1 MPGPPLALEPLD
13 IAMLRAMYREGGIS
27 LAGFDPRLNANRVAQ
42 TLRIGRA
49 RVAARLRLWRQ
60 SGFLSHYSVLVNPR
74 LLGLI
79 GGSVAIRC
87 GSAKERTEMLSRL
100 KLVDGVVSAVEF
112 LGHWVSVGVLA
123 PDETTLKRR
132 FDLLRS
138 FCPSAAAQV
147 EPLFLWNIPGPTR
160 ELTPLDLRMIRA
172 LRDRPT
178 ASLAEVAQRVGIST
192 RTMTRRYAALL
203 DDWAVWFSPVFN
215 LRALVNPIVWIEAT
229 VEDNRT
235 KAEVTRALQA
245 EYPHSLPM
253 VQMPNASDPSVNSVL
268 LITALPSVARL
279 DDLEEFLASQPGVVA
294 HETLVMVAM
303 HDFPDWFDSHLNI
316 FLLAPRRSVRKYP

>member
-1 MPGPPLALEPLD
+1 MSGPPLALEPLD

-27 LAGFDPRLNANRVAQ
+27 FAGFDPRLNANRVAQ
-42 TLRIGRA
+42 ALHIGRA

-87 GSAKERTEMLSRL
+87 GSAKERSEMLSRL
-100 KLVDGVVSAVEF
+100 KLVDGVISAVEF
-112 LGHWVSVGVLA
+112 LGNWVSVEVLA

-132 FDLLRS
+132 RDLLRS
-138 FCPSAAAQV
+138 LCTSAAPQV
-147 EPLFLWNIPGPTR
+147 DPLFLWNIPRPTR
-160 ELTPLDLRMIRA
+160 ELTPLDLRIVRA

-178 ASLAEVAQRVGIST
+178 ASLAEMAHRVGIST

-229 VEDNRT
+229 VEDDRA
-235 KAEVTRALQA
+235 KANLTRALQA
-245 EYPHSLPM
+245 EYPNSIPM
-253 VQMPNASDPSVNSVL
+253 VQMPNASDPSVNWVL
-268 LITALPSVARL
+268 LITALPSIARL
-279 DDLEEFLASQPGVVA
+279 DDLEEFLASQPGLLE
-294 HETLVMVAM
+294 HETLVMVTM
-303 HDFPDWFDSHLNI
+303 HDFPEWFDTHLKG
-316 FLLAPRRSVRKYP
+316 FLSPPRKPVERDR